1 MKRMV
6 MVLTIGALF
15 LALAAGVA
23 LATDYY
29 GNPYAET
36 IRGSNGDDVIRGAGG
51 GDFLS
56 GGLGDDRLYGGA
68 GDDGLYGNA
77 GNDTLTGGNGPDRI
91 VGGSGNDTVYSVGDD
106 SVDYVD
112 CGPGYDVANRQPG
125 PGANDT
131 FVDCEKFIY

>member
-36 IRGSNGDDVIRGAGG
+36 IRGSNGDDVIRGAG
-51 GDFLS
+51 
-56 GGLGDDRLYGGA
+56 GDDRLYGGA

-131 FVDCEKFIY
+131 FVNCEKFIY